1 MIFYSI
7 LARICR
13 KSKKKPQKK
22 GGFWVFYDPEAFVVR
37 FFSSRNGFAKRA
49 FRRSE
54 ICNFYE
60 MRVNYPECPGAAEGS
75 APEKKHPT

>member
-22 GGFWVFYDPEAFVVR
+22 GGFWVFYDPESVCGPVFLFPER
-37 FFSSRNGFAKRA
+37 
-49 FRRSE
+49 
-54 ICNFYE
+54 
-60 MRVNYPECPGAAEGS
+60 MRKEGVS
-75 APEKKHPT
+75 VK